1 MLSFVRFNQEMAG
14 RRCLNLKA
22 DGYDRCTFHVERKE
36 FHPSL
41 FPGLVISLEELWS

>member
-1 MLSFVRFNQEMAG
+1 MLSFVRFNQGMPG

-22 DGYDRCTFHVERKE
+22 DGYDRCTFHVEHEE